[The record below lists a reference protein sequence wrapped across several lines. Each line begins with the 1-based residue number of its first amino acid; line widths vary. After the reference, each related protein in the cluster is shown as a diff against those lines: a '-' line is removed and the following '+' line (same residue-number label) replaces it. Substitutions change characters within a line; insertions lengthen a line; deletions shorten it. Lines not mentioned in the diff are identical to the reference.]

1 MFNSGSAKQS
11 VFKPVLV
18 SGALLSVLA
27 APNAWSIEAQRKQEV
42 TALGTIA
49 TATAAAG
56 PVGFVAGV
64 LASTWLMEQVG
75 GADQLV
81 TARSELEQSQSA
93 LAQAEAQL
101 VETQQALALA
111 EAKQQRYARM
121 ALEQLQLEM
130 LFRTGASDLTEQGRA
145 RLALL
150 ADFLT
155 DNDDLAV
162 MIEGYADPR
171 GDADSNLALSLARA
185 EQVSAVLA
193 AAGVSPD
200 RLKVTAM
207 GESNSTA
214 ADGDLD
220 AYALERVVRIG
231 LRRWISG
238 AVVAEVKV
246 QR

>member
-1 MFNSGSAKQS
+1 MFYFRPINQS
-11 VFKPVLV
+11 VIKPVLL
-18 SGALLSVLA
+18 SGALLSALA
-27 APNAWSIEAQRKQEV
+27 APSAWSMETQRKQEV

-75 GADQLV
+75 GGDQLV
-81 TARSELEQSQSA
+81 SARLELERSQSA

-111 EAKQQRYARM
+111 EAQQQRYARM

-130 LFRTGASDLTEQGRA
+130 LFRTGDSDLTEQGRA

-155 DNDDLAV
+155 DNADLAV

-171 GDADSNLALSLARA
+171 GDAESNLALSLARA
-185 EQVSAVLA
+185 EQVSSVLA
-193 AAGVSPD
+193 AAGVAPE
-200 RLKVTAM
+200 RLNVTAM
-207 GESNSTA
+207 GESASTA
-214 ADGDLD
+214 AEGDID

-238 AVVAEVKV
+238 ALVAEVQV